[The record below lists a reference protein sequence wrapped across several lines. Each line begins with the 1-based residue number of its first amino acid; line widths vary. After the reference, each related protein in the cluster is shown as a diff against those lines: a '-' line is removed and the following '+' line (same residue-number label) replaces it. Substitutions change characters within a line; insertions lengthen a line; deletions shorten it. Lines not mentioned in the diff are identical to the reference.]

1 MRKILITL
9 IFLCAFTLV
18 KGQYEL
24 QFNQLI
30 KSIEF
35 INPGYN
41 AIQKNVSSTIIY
53 TNQWNSFPGS
63 PTTAVANIHV
73 PLNSKHL
80 GFGALFTNESLGHRD
95 LRTGGLTLDADIR
108 IGASSYITLGIMGA
122 YQLIDYNLE
131 NATTSYIDQI
141 SDIYNYN
148 STIVGTGVNLFV
160 GNLHVGGSGYYQIA
174 PNETG
179 SELKNQLTLYSNLS
193 YWFTLDMD
201 WRLKFAGLY
210 KTRGNYSS
218 IYEGGTFFLF
228 RDIAWVGASYR
239 WKSAVIAMVDVKLS
253 DFIRIGYSY
262 AMGVGE
268 LAKFTGSS
276 HEIQLHLTLPDK
288 NRKNNLADVK

>member
-9 IFLCAFTLV
+9 IFLSAFSLV

-30 KSIEF
+30 KSVEF

-41 AIQKNVSSTIIY
+41 AIQKNITSTIIY
-53 TNQWNSFPGS
+53 TNQWNGFPGS

-73 PLNSKHL
+73 PLKSKHL

-95 LRTGGLTLDADIR
+95 LRTGGVTVDADIR
-108 IGASSYITLGIMGA
+108 IGASSYLTLGIMGG

-131 NATTSYIDQI
+131 NATTAYLDQI

-160 GNLHVGGSGYYQIA
+160 QRLHFGASGFYQIA

-179 SELKNQLTLYSNLS
+179 SELTNQLTLYSNVS
-193 YWFTLDMD
+193 YWFRLDD
-201 WRLKFAGLY
+201 AWRLKLAGLY

-218 IYEGGTFFLF
+218 IYEGGAFFLF
-228 RDIAWVGASYR
+228 KDIAWLGLSYR
-239 WKSAVIAMVDVKLS
+239 MKSAAITMLDVKLS

-268 LAKFTGSS
+268 LANFTGSS
-276 HEIQLHLTLPDK
+276 HEIQLHITIPER
-288 NRKNNLADVK
+288 NRKSNLAEIK

>member
-9 IFLCAFTLV
+9 IFFCAFTLA

-41 AIQKNVSSTIIY
+41 AIQKNISSTIIY
-53 TNQWNSFPGS
+53 TNQWNGFPGS
-63 PTTAVANIHV
+63 PSTAVVNFHV
-73 PLNSKHL
+73 PLKAKHL
-80 GFGALFTNESLGHRD
+80 GFGALLTNESLGHRD
-95 LRTGGLTLDADIR
+95 LRTGGLTVDADIR
-108 IGASSYITLGIMGA
+108 IGASSYITLGIMGG
-122 YQLIDYNLE
+122 YQLIDYNIE
-131 NATTSYIDQI
+131 DATTAYVDHI

-160 GNLHVGGSGYYQIA
+160 QRLHFGASGYYQIA

-179 SELKNQLTLYSNLS
+179 SELTNQLTLYSNLS
-193 YWFTLDMD
+193 YWFTLDD
-201 WRLKFAGLY
+201 AWRLKLAGLY
-210 KTRGNYSS
+210 KTRGDYSS
-218 IYEGGTFFLF
+218 IYEGGTFFLYK
-228 RDIAWVGASYR
+228 DIAWLGLSYR
-239 WKSAVIAMVDVKLS
+239 WKSAAIAMVDVKLS

-268 LAKFTGSS
+268 LANFAGSS
-276 HEIQLHLTLPDK
+276 HEIQLHFTIPER
-288 NRKNNLADVK
+288 NRNNNLAEQK